1 MMRNFRSLFITI
13 IYILTILRVFSFPIF
28 SYDYPVEFPPPWLK
42 VGTYAEYCCVAFIVN
57 GGEKPFTFGW
67 ECTALNDM
75 TATLNLS
82 LIGLPAGNFS
92 AAVDIIT
99 NTRELL
105 AANGTVLGRTFLW
118 LPPNLKV
125 GDKVIADG
133 KPPKE
138 MVSEVDVSGGGSCR
152 TSQGFQEIYGVI
164 PVNLTFRHAHIIGL
178 FDLDTGLL
186 IEGPLLDYT
195 TILSCFGF
203 AEVGGYIQSF
213 NTTNI
218 NLGPRYLYTEILT
231 FLWDTLPISVPAT
244 VFITAVAVMVR
255 KRRKKRSKQIKAS
268 KTNIKE
274 LS

>member
-1 MMRNFRSLFITI
+1 MKS
-13 IYILTILRVFSFPIF
+13 FSFSALAIICVLIVLTAFVPHVF

-42 VGTYAEYCCVAFIVN
+42 VGTYAEYNCVAFPV
-57 GGEKPFTFGW
+57 GAKEKPFWFGW
-67 ECTALNDM
+67 ECTALNGM

-92 AAVDIIT
+92 AVVDILT
-99 NTRELL
+99 NTRELV

-125 GDKVIADG
+125 GDRIIVDG
-133 KPPKE
+133 RSPKE
-138 MVSEVDVSGGGSCR
+138 TISEVDESGGGSCR
-152 TSQGFQEIYGVI
+152 TSQGFQEIYTVI

-186 IEGPLLDYT
+186 IEGPPLDYT